1 MTCVQYMKFA
11 DNGFTC
17 ISKHSLNIANK
28 TQFVNKIVQSTQK
41 TIQTLEHFQGQL
53 LFYPTG
59 SEQTVTTTIY
69 VWITKT
75 CFHLVNQPYS
85 TQLMMFLFGPVV
97 TKVCW

>member
-1 MTCVQYMKFA
+1 MKFA

-69 VWITKT
+69 V
-75 CFHLVNQPYS
+75 
-85 TQLMMFLFGPVV
+85 
-97 TKVCW
+97 